1 MGALDGYDVM
11 ERRYDYSPEFRA
23 EAVKLVTEQ
32 GFSQSEAARRLSI
45 PKGTIANWMAAY
57 RKGQPISSAPGAAS
71 VADLERENAHLR
83 KQLAQVQ
90 MEREILKKA
99 TAYFAKESLQ
109 GTRS

>member
-1 MGALDGYDVM
+1 MEDVM

-71 VADLERENAHLR
+71 VAELERENAHLR

-99 TAYFAKESLQ
+99 TAYFARESLQ